1 MEAVYLMGFD
11 VWSEGRA
18 GEEYLS
24 GCRDSK
30 KYRSGCWYVLCDGAI
45 LRSAL
50 LVHILPPWGERVVRG
65 IGSVATAP
73 EFRRQGFGRA
83 IMARVVDDLTA
94 REQARVLLLYADIGT
109 RFYERIGFRALPAEY
124 QTAPGSTLMARMRPA
139 YDVAVIA
146 RYRGAIPG
154 YF

>member
-1 MEAVYLMGFD
+1 MEAIYLMGFD
-11 VWSEGRA
+11 AWSEGRA
-18 GEEYLS
+18 VEEYLS

-50 LVHILPPWGERVVRG
+50 LVHTLPPWGERVVRG

-83 IMARVVDDLTA
+83 IMAHAVDDLTA
-94 REQARVLLLYADIGT
+94 REQARVLLLYADIDT

-124 QTAPGSTLMARMRPA
+124 QTAPGSTLMARMWPA